1 MVQCCVSE
9 VADGIERG
17 VYSVAVS
24 CSYFYELQSTKS
36 VHLCAGTYACSCSGC
51 VSDVH
56 THALLVPVHIY
67 TYKWV
72 CCGVCVC
79 VCATVPIIVTLQF
92 IYKLHGHKRMYVIL
106 GRALLTRHSSI

>member
-1 MVQCCVSE
+1 M
-9 VADGIERG
+9 
-17 VYSVAVS
+17 
-24 CSYFYELQSTKS
+24 KS
-36 VHLCAGTYACSCSGC
+36 VHLCAGTYACSYACGC

-79 VCATVPIIVTLQF
+79 VCAQF
-92 IYKLHGHKRMYVIL
+92 PSL
-106 GRALLTRHSSI
+106 